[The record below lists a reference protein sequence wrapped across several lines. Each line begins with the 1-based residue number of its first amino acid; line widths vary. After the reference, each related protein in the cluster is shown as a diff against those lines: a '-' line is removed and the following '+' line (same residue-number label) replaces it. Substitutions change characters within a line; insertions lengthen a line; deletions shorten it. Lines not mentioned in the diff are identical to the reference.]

1 MNIGFDAK
9 RAFENS
15 TGLGHYSRTLITD
28 LANFSKENNY
38 WLFTPK
44 KTKLFSPTQANIT
57 IVTPEKYLH
66 KKLKAVWRSNW
77 IKQDIKTNDIDIYHG
92 LSHEIPVN
100 IQHTKV
106 KTIVTIHDL
115 IFEKYL
121 EQFSAIDRLIYRK
134 KFTNACK
141 NANAIIAISEQ
152 TKQDI
157 IELYKIAPEKI
168 KVCYQSCNDI
178 FRYEVSDNEKEK
190 IRTTYNLPQQ
200 YFLSVGS
207 IIERKNLLNLVKA
220 MAANKEKLDI
230 PLIVIGGGKGHYYK
244 EIKQFIAQ
252 NGLEKIVIF
261 LNENEAIKNTKGFR
275 TSADFPAIYQMAT
288 AMLYPSFYEGFGI
301 PVLEALSC
309 NLPVITSNVSCLPET
324 GGKAALY
331 VNPNSVDEIA
341 NAMLQITSTTLRQ
354 ELRQFNAA
362 HLLQFENKT
371 TAGNVMQVYKKV
383 YNNEI

>member
-28 LANFSKENNY
+28 LANFYKENNY
-38 WLFTPK
+38 CLFTPK
-44 KTKLFSPTQANIT
+44 TTKLFSPTQDNIT

-77 IKQDIKTNDIDIYHG
+77 IKQDIKDNHIDIYHG
-92 LSHEIPVN
+92 LSHEIPAN

-106 KTIVTIHDL
+106 KTVVTIHDL
-115 IFEKYL
+115 IFEKYP
-121 EQFSAIDRLIYRK
+121 EQFSAIDKLIYRK

-141 NANAIIAISEQ
+141 NATAIIAISEQ
-152 TKQDI
+152 TKKDI
-157 IELYKIAPEKI
+157 IELYHIAPEKI

-190 IRTTYNLPQQ
+190 IRATYNLPQQ

-207 IIERKNLLNLVKA
+207 IIERKNLLNVVKA
-220 MAANKEKLDI
+220 MAANKGKLDI
-230 PLIVIGGGKGHYYK
+230 PLVVIGGGKGNYYK
-244 EIKQFIAQ
+244 QVKQFITQ
-252 NGLEKIVIF
+252 HGLEKAVIF

-301 PVLEALSC
+301 PVLEALSS
-309 NLPVITSNVSCLPET
+309 NLPAITSNVSCLPET

-331 VNPNSVDEIA
+331 VNPNNVDEIA

-354 ELRQFNAA
+354 ELQRFNSE
-362 HLLQFENKT
+362 HLQKFENRV
-371 TAGNVMQVYKKV
+371 TAENVMNVYKKV
-383 YNNEI
+383 YANEI